1 MQSHRPVPYGT
12 PRQCRCIVKLGGSAV
27 TVKHQHE
34 TLKAEVLSSVVQT
47 LKQLYDNLQ
56 QQQVQEQ
63 EQQTQPAGVL

>member
-1 MQSHRPVPYGT
+1 
-12 PRQCRCIVKLGGSAV
+12 VKLGGSAV